1 MDWSSVIDAGLVV
14 TGAIAVLAMG
24 LSTLSVEPDALSVSE
39 PTARIQSHQ
48 QVHQTDLESF
58 PKAA

>member
-14 TGAIAVLAMG
+14 TAAIAVLAMG
-24 LSTLSVEPDALSVSE
+24 LSTLSVEADALSVSE
-39 PTARIQSHQ
+39 PPARIQSHQ
-48 QVHQTDLESF
+48 MDLESL

>member
-24 LSTLSVEPDALSVSE
+24 LSTLSVEPGALSVSE
-39 PTARIQSHQ
+39 PPARIQSHQ
-48 QVHQTDLESF
+48 MDPESL
-58 PKAA
+58 PEAA

>member
-39 PTARIQSHQ
+39 PAARIQSHQ
-48 QVHQTDLESF
+48 QVYQTDLESL

>member
-24 LSTLSVEPDALSVSE
+24 LSTLSVEPGARSVSE
-39 PTARIQSHQ
+39 PLARIQSHQ
-48 QVHQTDLESF
+48 MDPESL
-58 PKAA
+58 PEAA

>member
-24 LSTLSVEPDALSVSE
+24 ISTLSVEPDAMSVSE
-39 PTARIQSHQ
+39 SPARIHSHQ
-48 QVHQTDLESF
+48 QVHQRDPESL

>member
-39 PTARIQSHQ
+39 PPARIQSHQ
-48 QVHQTDLESF
+48 MDPESL